1 MAPYTV
7 SVPILLPFG
16 GVPRSPQEMTEIKKT
31 PISYIQNDS
40 HGQSIINKIV
50 LFGKCFFF
58 FLIFIYFVLARRFVP
73 V

>member
-16 GVPRSPQEMTEIKKT
+16 GVPRSPQEMTEIKKN

-40 HGQSIINKIV
+40 YGQSIINKIV

-58 FLIFIYFVLARRFVP
+58 SS
-73 V
+73 